1 MLKGPLHGGK
11 SGQQGLSI
19 VELLVGVAIGL
30 VITAAATLL
39 MSGQLVENRR
49 LLTETQVQQDLRAA
63 TDIMAR
69 EMRRAGGANEGF
81 SLESIWYPGS
91 SRVVNNYMGQQLST
105 SATSVQFEYFPG
117 PFVGPPLVSS
127 GPSRFSLQSARIKTE
142 IGGGPQDLTD
152 ANVMRVTAFAPTVTS
167 DSSAGIVLPCPNLCP
182 DPLGGPPS
190 GTACWPKFQVRKG
203 TIAVE
208 ARALRDDTVKRA
220 ISSTV
225 RLRNDNLVFFD
236 PLTNQMCPP

>member
-1 MLKGPLHGGK
+1 M
-11 SGQQGLSI
+11 

-49 LLTETQVQQDLRAA
+49 LLTETQMQQDLRAA

-69 EMRRAGGANEGF
+69 EMRRAGGANERV
-81 SLESIWYPGS
+81 SLDSIWYPDS
-91 SRVVNNYMGQQLST
+91 PRVWNNVRAEELIVTAPSLVRFDY
-105 SATSVQFEYFPG
+105 YPG
-117 PFVGPPLVSS
+117 PFVGPPSTASFLSS
-127 GPSRFSLQSARIKTE
+127 FSLQSQRIKTE

-152 ANVMRVTAFAPTVTS
+152 ANVMRVTDFVPTVTS
-167 DSSAGIVLPCPNLCP
+167 ASSTDIVLPCPNLCP

-190 GTACWPKFQVRKG
+190 GTACWPRFRVRSG
-203 TIAVE
+203 QLAVKAE
-208 ARALRDDTVKRA
+208 ALRDQNVKRA

-225 RLRNDNLVFFD
+225 RVRNDYVLFNPVTPPALPD
-236 PLTNQMCPP
+236 ICPQ